1 MSSSI
6 LSVNEPDITKVY
18 EFSPN
23 DSIQILDSFQSS
35 KTEEVFHHSS
45 LKEGDYIKEV
55 VIIENLKGWTKAK
68 EIIINFPVL
77 MINSRLDNE
86 SIPPSLFSPN
96 GFHCAD
102 FGFLNFLQE
111 FHIYIGE
118 NRQHIG
124 RQVASHLEQ
133 IKLWLSELPE
143 DGNITSKLK
152 SQLGIPFSIT
162 QTFPDTSAK
171 LNEFFYFGTGDNTTD
186 FMSTLIQH
194 YTNKYIKVNGVEG
207 TYNKIVNVPIPL
219 FFLNSFFCADIML
232 PPNIKLEFNI
242 KFKTKPSWYAFI
254 AEYKDYLAVQAGGI
268 PHMTYIYNYFLPAY
282 NDIKISYRITNDLVY
297 NYETYETYYN
307 TYNQEIMN
315 FDIAIS
321 QQKPTQIFIS
331 ALTIG
336 DKTLDQIKQDWSTN
350 GDFAFE
356 DSLISLNSDKPYA
369 TRSPIFIEDISVS
382 FNGRTDI
389 RMRNNVN
396 IDKIATNFFA
406 NSHEVLFKLTQK
418 EQYQSLR
425 INSTSGPQILNISNS
440 CDLVNQ
446 HTCITI
452 VPGLLIDRGQMT
464 KDQNSIMVK
473 ISIKFSRVPSNRC
486 KIRITKKLHEQL
498 SIRADNNV
506 SINMWPVIKNNNG
519 YMATDTL
526 NAQ

>member
-6 LSVNEPDITKVY
+6 LSVNQPDITKVY
-18 EFSPN
+18 EFTPN
-23 DSIQILDSFQSS
+23 DSIQILDSFQAS

-45 LKEGDYIKEV
+45 LKDGDYIREV
-55 VIIENLKGWTKAK
+55 VIIENLKGWTKVK
-68 EIIINFPVL
+68 EIVINFPVL
-77 MINSRLDNE
+77 LVNSRLDTEPHPNY
-86 SIPPSLFSPN
+86 LFAFN
-96 GFHCAD
+96 AFLYAD
-102 FGFLNFLQE
+102 FGFLNFLDE
-111 FHIYIGE
+111 FHVYIGE

-143 DGNITSKLK
+143 DGNLIAKLK
-152 SQLGIPFSIT
+152 SQLGVSHSLT
-162 QTFPDTSAK
+162 QTFPGNDG
-171 LNEFFYFGTGDNTTD
+171 LLEYFYFGVGDNNSD
-186 FMSTLIQH
+186 FMNTMVQH
-194 YTNKYIKVNGVEG
+194 YINKRIVTNGVDG
-207 TYNKIVNVPIPL
+207 TYNRIINIPIPL
-219 FFLNSFFCADIML
+219 YFLNSFFCADTML

-242 KFKTKPSWYAFI
+242 KFKTKPSWYSYI
-254 AEYKDYLAVQAGGI
+254 LSYQDYLGVQAGGI

-282 NDIKISYRITNDLVY
+282 NDIKISYRVTNDLIY

-307 TYNQEIMN
+307 TFNQEIMN

-331 ALTIG
+331 ALTVG
-336 DKTLDQIKQDWSTN
+336 DRTLDQIKNDYLTN
-350 GDFAFE
+350 GDIAFE
-356 DSLISLNSDKPYA
+356 NSLVSINSDKPYY
-369 TRSPIFIEDISVS
+369 TRAPLHIEDISVS

-396 IDKIATNFFA
+396 IDKNCTNFFA
-406 NSHEVLFKLTQK
+406 NSHEVLFKITQK

-425 INSTSGPQILNISNS
+425 INSTSGPQIINVSNS
-440 CDLVNQ
+440 FDLVNQ

-473 ISIKFSRVPSNRC
+473 LSIKYSRPPTNRA